1 MKRATICF
9 LVAEDPRRI
18 LLGLKKRGFGEGK
31 FNGFGGKI
39 ADGED
44 VRDAAVR
51 EIREECGLEVA
62 PTDLIPAGRL
72 VFFFPS
78 RPEFDHDVSVFRA
91 VRWRGALCESDEMRP
106 EWFPI
111 EGIPYHRMWQ
121 DDGHWLPL
129 VLAGA
134 SVEAKFTFAD
144 DNETIAGFSLRTVPE
159 RTP

>member
-18 LLGLKKRGFGEGK
+18 LLGLKKRGFGKGK

-62 PTDLIPAGRL
+62 PADLIPAGRL

-106 EWFPI
+106 EWFRI
-111 EGIPYHRMWQ
+111 EEVPYDRMWQ

-134 SVEAKFTFAD
+134 SVEAEFTFAD
-144 DNETIAGFSLRTVPE
+144 DNETVARFSLRTIPE

>member
-9 LVAEDPRRI
+9 LVGEDPRRV
-18 LLGLKKRGFGEGK
+18 LLGLKKRGFGRGK
-31 FNGFGGKI
+31 YNGFGGKI

-51 EIREECGLEVA
+51 EVREECGLEVA
-62 PTDLIPAGRL
+62 SADLVPAGRL
-72 VFFFPS
+72 VFFFPF
-78 RPEFDHDVSVFRA
+78 RPEFDHDVSVFRTA
-91 VRWRGALCESDEMRP
+91 RWRGTLCESDEMRP

-111 EGIPYHRMWQ
+111 EEIPYDRMWQ

-134 SVEAKFTFAD
+134 SVQAEFTFAN
-144 DNETIAGFSLRTVPE
+144 DNETIARFSLQTVPE
-159 RTP
+159 SAL